1 MKKIKLMLM
10 FLLVS
15 YSALAFKMEGI
26 SFNKSLKD
34 GYKEFVIHN
43 EGTKKIRY
51 RVFVRPSG
59 EEDVTDCVEVFPK
72 IITIEP
78 KSSQVLKMF
87 GKAKREL
94 ENKEYPFY
102 LEFQQIVIPTLGKND
117 GQTISGT
124 STMSLAPS
132 LEMKGYGGEIDYSK
146 ALDLQN
152 LKFYKD
158 EKGNLMLDAELVNNS
173 HGAIEIGLNFYDRS
187 KERLSSKGIGTINAN
202 STRAITLSLDN
213 FTDEKQIKYIYFYD
227 EGFETLKEIVRQ

>member
-1 MKKIKLMLM
+1 MRKIKLMLM

-15 YSALAFKMEGI
+15 FSALAFKMEGI
-26 SFNKSLKD
+26 NFDKSLKD
-34 GYKEFVIHN
+34 GYKEFIIHN

-59 EEDVTDCVEVFPK
+59 EEDITDCIEVFPK

-102 LEFQQIVIPTLGKND
+102 LDFQQIVIPTLGKSD
-117 GQTISGT
+117 GKTISGS

-132 LEMKGYGGEIDYSK
+132 VEMKGHGGVIDYSQ
-146 ALDLQN
+146 ALN
-152 LKFYKD
+152 LENMKFYKND
-158 EKGNLMLDAELVNNS
+158 KGNLMLDANLVNNS
-173 HGAIEIGLNFYDRS
+173 HGAVEIGLNFYNRDRS
-187 KERLSSKGIGTINAN
+187 ILVSKGMGVVPAN
-202 STRAITLSLDN
+202 SNKKVTIDVST
-213 FTDEKQIKYIYFYD
+213 FTSESDIKYVIFYD
-227 EGFETLKEIVRQ
+227 DSFAEIKVIER

>member
-1 MKKIKLMLM
+1 MLM

-26 SFNKSLKD
+26 TFNKSLKD
-34 GYKEFVIHN
+34 GYKEFIIHN

-59 EEDVTDCVEVFPK
+59 KEDITDCIEVFPK

-102 LEFQQIVIPTLGKND
+102 LDFQQIVIPTLGKSD
-117 GQTISGT
+117 GKTISGS

-132 LEMKGYGGEIDYSK
+132 VEMKGHGGVIDYSQ
-146 ALDLQN
+146 ALN
-152 LKFYKD
+152 LENMKFYKD
-158 EKGNLMLDAELVNNS
+158 EKGNLMLDANLVNNS
-173 HGAIEIGLNFYDRS
+173 HGAIEIGLNFYNRDRS
-187 KERLSSKGIGTINAN
+187 KLVSQGMGTVPANSNEKITIN
-202 STRAITLSLDN
+202 LDS
-213 FTDEKQIKYIYFYD
+213 FTDEKQIKYIIFYD
-227 EGFETLKEIVRQ
+227 EFFETIKEIERE

>member
-26 SFNKSLKD
+26 TFNKSLKD
-34 GYKEFVIHN
+34 GYKEFIIHN

-59 EEDVTDCVEVFPK
+59 KEDITDCIEVFPK

-102 LEFQQIVIPTLGKND
+102 LDFQQIVIPTLGKSD
-117 GQTISGT
+117 GKTISGS

-132 LEMKGYGGEIDYSK
+132 VEMKGHGGMIDYSQ
-146 ALDLQN
+146 ALN
-152 LKFYKD
+152 LENMKFYKD

-173 HGAIEIGLNFYDRS
+173 HGAIEIGLNFYNRDRS
-187 KERLSSKGIGTINAN
+187 ILVSKGMGVVPAN
-202 STRAITLSLDN
+202 SNKKVTIDVST
-213 FTDEKQIKYIYFYD
+213 FTSESDIKYVIFYD
-227 EGFETLKEIVRQ
+227 DSFAEIKVIER

>member
-1 MKKIKLMLM
+1 MLM

-26 SFNKSLKD
+26 TFNKSLKD
-34 GYKEFVIHN
+34 GYKEFIIHN

-59 EEDVTDCVEVFPK
+59 EEDVTDCIEVFPK

-102 LEFQQIVIPTLGKND
+102 LDFQQIVIPTLGKND

-173 HGAIEIGLNFYDRS
+173 HGAIEIGLNLYNRDRSILVSKGMGVVPANSNKKVTIDVSTFTSESDIKYVIFYDDS
-187 KERLSSKGIGTINAN
+187 FAEIKVIER
-202 STRAITLSLDN
+202 
-213 FTDEKQIKYIYFYD
+213 
-227 EGFETLKEIVRQ
+227 

>member
-1 MKKIKLMLM
+1 M

-26 SFNKSLKD
+26 TFNKSLKD
-34 GYKEFVIHN
+34 GYKEFIIHN

-59 EEDVTDCVEVFPK
+59 EEDVTDCIEVFPK

-102 LEFQQIVIPTLGKND
+102 LDFQQIVIPTLGKSD

-132 LEMKGYGGEIDYSK
+132 VEMKGHGGVIDYSQ
-146 ALDLQN
+146 ALSLEN
-152 LKFYKD
+152 MKFYKND
-158 EKGNLMLDAELVNNS
+158 KGNLMLDAELVNNS
-173 HGAIEIGLNFYDRS
+173 HGAVEIGLNFYNRDRS
-187 KERLSSKGIGTINAN
+187 ILVSKGMGVVPAN
-202 STRAITLSLDN
+202 SNKKVTIDVST
-213 FTDEKQIKYIYFYD
+213 FTSESDIKYVIFYD
-227 EGFETLKEIVRQ
+227 DSFAEIKVIER

>member
-26 SFNKSLKD
+26 TFNKSLKD
-34 GYKEFVIHN
+34 GYKEFIIHN

-59 EEDVTDCVEVFPK
+59 EEDVTDCVELFPK

-94 ENKEYPFY
+94 ENKEYSFY
-102 LEFQQIVIPTLGKND
+102 LDFQQIVIPTLGKND

-158 EKGNLMLDAELVNNS
+158 EKGNLMLDADLVNNS
-173 HGAIEIGLNFYDRS
+173 HGAIEIGLNFYNRDRS
-187 KERLSSKGIGTINAN
+187 RLTSKGMGTIEGKA
-202 STRAITLSLDN
+202 TRKVTIPMDS
-213 FTDEKQIKYIYFYD
+213 FTSEDQIKYIIFYD
-227 EGFETLKEIVRQ
+227 EFFETLKEIERQ

>member
-26 SFNKSLKD
+26 TFNKSLKD
-34 GYKEFVIHN
+34 GYKEFIIHN

-51 RVFVRPSG
+51 RVFVKPSG
-59 EEDVTDCVEVFPK
+59 KEDITDCIEVFPK

-102 LEFQQIVIPTLGKND
+102 LDFQQIVIPTLGKND

-158 EKGNLMLDAELVNNS
+158 EKGNLMLDADLVNNS
-173 HGAIEIGLNFYDRS
+173 HGAIEIGLNFYNRDRS
-187 KERLSSKGIGTINAN
+187 RLASKGMGTIEGKT
-202 STRAITLSLDN
+202 TRKVTIPMDS
-213 FTDEKQIKYIYFYD
+213 FTSEDQIKYIIFYD
-227 EGFETLKEIVRQ
+227 EFFETLKEVERQ

>member
-1 MKKIKLMLM
+1 M

-26 SFNKSLKD
+26 TFNKSLKD
-34 GYKEFVIHN
+34 GYKEFIIHN

-59 EEDVTDCVEVFPK
+59 KEDITDCIEVFPK

-102 LEFQQIVIPTLGKND
+102 LDFQQIVIPTLGKSD

-132 LEMKGYGGEIDYSK
+132 VEMKGHGGVIDYSQ
-146 ALDLQN
+146 ALSLEN
-152 LKFYKD
+152 MKFYKND
-158 EKGNLMLDAELVNNS
+158 KGNLMLDAELVNNS
-173 HGAIEIGLNFYDRS
+173 HGAVEIGLNFYNRDRS
-187 KERLSSKGIGTINAN
+187 ILVSKGMGVVPAN
-202 STRAITLSLDN
+202 SNKKVTIDVST
-213 FTDEKQIKYIYFYD
+213 FTSESDIKYVIFYD
-227 EGFETLKEIVRQ
+227 DSFAEIKVIER

>member
-1 MKKIKLMLM
+1 MLM

-26 SFNKSLKD
+26 TFNKSLKD
-34 GYKEFVIHN
+34 GYKEFIIHN

-59 EEDVTDCVEVFPK
+59 EEDVTDCIEVFPK

-102 LEFQQIVIPTLGKND
+102 LDFQQIVIPTLGKND

-173 HGAIEIGLNFYDRS
+173 HGAIEIGLNFYNRDRS
-187 KERLSSKGIGTINAN
+187 ILVSKGMGVVPAN
-202 STRAITLSLDN
+202 SNKKVTIDVST
-213 FTDEKQIKYIYFYD
+213 FTSESDIKYVIFYD
-227 EGFETLKEIVRQ
+227 DSFAEIKVIER

>member
-26 SFNKSLKD
+26 TFNKSLKD
-34 GYKEFVIHN
+34 GYKEFIIHN

-59 EEDVTDCVEVFPK
+59 KEDITDCIEVFPK

-102 LEFQQIVIPTLGKND
+102 LDFQQIVIPTLGKSD

-132 LEMKGYGGEIDYSK
+132 VEMKGHGGVIDYSQ
-146 ALDLQN
+146 ALN
-152 LKFYKD
+152 LENMKFYKD

-173 HGAIEIGLNFYDRS
+173 HGAIEIGLNFYNRDRS
-187 KERLSSKGIGTINAN
+187 ILVSKGMGVVPAN
-202 STRAITLSLDN
+202 SNKKVTIDVST
-213 FTDEKQIKYIYFYD
+213 FTSESDIKYVIFYD
-227 EGFETLKEIVRQ
+227 DSFAEIKVIER

>member
-26 SFNKSLKD
+26 TFNKSLKD
-34 GYKEFVIHN
+34 GYKEFIIHN

-59 EEDVTDCVEVFPK
+59 KEDITDCIEVFPK

-102 LEFQQIVIPTLGKND
+102 LDFQQIVIPTLGKSD
-117 GQTISGT
+117 GQTISGS

-132 LEMKGYGGEIDYSK
+132 VEMKGHGGVIDYSQ
-146 ALDLQN
+146 ALN
-152 LKFYKD
+152 LENMKFYKN

-173 HGAIEIGLNFYDRS
+173 HGAIEIGLNFYNRDRS
-187 KERLSSKGIGTINAN
+187 ILVSKGMGVVPAN
-202 STRAITLSLDN
+202 SNKKVTIDVST
-213 FTDEKQIKYIYFYD
+213 FTSESDIKYVIFYD
-227 EGFETLKEIVRQ
+227 DSFAEIKVIER

>member
-26 SFNKSLKD
+26 TFNKSLKD
-34 GYKEFVIHN
+34 GYKEFIIHN

-59 EEDVTDCVEVFPK
+59 KEDITECIEVFPK

-102 LEFQQIVIPTLGKND
+102 LDFQQIVIPTLGKSD
-117 GQTISGT
+117 GKTISGS

-132 LEMKGYGGEIDYSK
+132 VEMKGHGGVIDYSQ
-146 ALDLQN
+146 ALN
-152 LKFYKD
+152 LENMKFYKN

-173 HGAIEIGLNFYDRS
+173 HGAIEIGLNFYNRDRS
-187 KERLSSKGIGTINAN
+187 ILVSKGMGVVPAN
-202 STRAITLSLDN
+202 SNKKVTIDVST
-213 FTDEKQIKYIYFYD
+213 FTSESDIKYVIFYD
-227 EGFETLKEIVRQ
+227 DSFAEIKVIER

>member
-1 MKKIKLMLM
+1 MKKIKLMLI

-26 SFNKSLKD
+26 TFNKSLKD
-34 GYKEFVIHN
+34 GYKEFIIHN

-59 EEDVTDCVEVFPK
+59 KEDITDCIEVFPK

-102 LEFQQIVIPTLGKND
+102 LDFQQIVIPTLGKSD
-117 GQTISGT
+117 GKTISGS

-132 LEMKGYGGEIDYSK
+132 VEMKGHGGVIDYSQ
-146 ALDLQN
+146 ALN
-152 LKFYKD
+152 LENMKFYKD
-158 EKGNLMLDAELVNNS
+158 EKGNLMLDAEVVNNS
-173 HGAIEIGLNFYDRS
+173 HGAIEIGLNFYNRDRS
-187 KERLSSKGIGTINAN
+187 ILVSKGMGVVPAN
-202 STRAITLSLDN
+202 SNKKVTIDVST
-213 FTDEKQIKYIYFYD
+213 FTSESDIKYVIFYD
-227 EGFETLKEIVRQ
+227 DSFAEIKVIER

>member
-26 SFNKSLKD
+26 TFNKSLKD
-34 GYKEFVIHN
+34 GYKEFIIHN

-59 EEDVTDCVEVFPK
+59 KEDITDCIEVFPK

-102 LEFQQIVIPTLGKND
+102 LEFQQIVIPTLGKSD

-132 LEMKGYGGEIDYSK
+132 VEMKGHGGVIDYSQ
-146 ALDLQN
+146 ALN
-152 LKFYKD
+152 LENMKFYKD

-173 HGAIEIGLNFYDRS
+173 HGAIEIGLNFYNRDRS
-187 KERLSSKGIGTINAN
+187 ILVSKGMGVVPAN
-202 STRAITLSLDN
+202 SNKKVTIDVST
-213 FTDEKQIKYIYFYD
+213 FTSESDIKYVIFYD
-227 EGFETLKEIVRQ
+227 DSFAEIKVIER